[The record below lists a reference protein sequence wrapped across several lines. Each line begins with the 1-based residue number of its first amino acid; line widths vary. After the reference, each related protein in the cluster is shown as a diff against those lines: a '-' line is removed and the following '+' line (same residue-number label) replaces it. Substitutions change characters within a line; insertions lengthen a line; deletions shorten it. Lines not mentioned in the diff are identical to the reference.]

1 MIMKEYLIVSIRA
14 FLALFVVL
22 FRDVFSQAIVSFS
35 AFVSYLSLSPFGA
48 DLNGNIISIGTKAI
62 NYVEACAAVGA
73 YVFLALLI
81 LLTQGIDLKKGIQ
94 MFLTGALLILIA
106 NIVRIDILAYLLVKN
121 NINLFLTLHM
131 LTWKLLSG
139 VYVAFVWIFLVR
151 KYNVNEIPLVSD
163 FKYLKKKSLF

>member
-1 MIMKEYLIVSIRA
+1 MKEYLIVSIRA
-14 FLALFVVL
+14 FLALLVVL
-22 FRDVFSQAIVSFS
+22 FRDVFSQTIVSFS
-35 AFVSYLSLSPFGA
+35 AFLSYLSLSPFGA

-81 LLTQGIDLKKGIQ
+81 LLTRDIDLKKGIQ
-94 MFLTGALLILIA
+94 VFLVGTFLILIA

-121 NINLFLTLHM
+121 NVNLFLTLHM

-151 KYNVNEIPLVSD
+151 KYNIKEIPLVSD